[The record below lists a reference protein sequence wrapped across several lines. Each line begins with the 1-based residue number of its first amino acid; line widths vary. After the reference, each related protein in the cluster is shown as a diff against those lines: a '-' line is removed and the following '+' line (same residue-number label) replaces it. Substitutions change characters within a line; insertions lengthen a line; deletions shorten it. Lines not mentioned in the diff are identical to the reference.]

1 MMVPAAH
8 KQRLVEKYLALQE
21 TIYKCKTATQQ
32 SEATVVRSIN
42 YVQNSKVCTRLE
54 ISNETV
60 SMVVSTVVIACIDD
74 EVCPSDQHVACH
86 AITLVLCPSDNGS
99 AFRPSIRYDG

>member
-32 SEATVVRSIN
+32 SEATVVRS
-42 YVQNSKVCTRLE
+42 YKLCSKFKSVYETRDFE
-54 ISNETV
+54 
-60 SMVVSTVVIACIDD
+60 
-74 EVCPSDQHVACH
+74 
-86 AITLVLCPSDNGS
+86 
-99 AFRPSIRYDG
+99 